1 MFPKAARVGANLPAG
16 RVYLRFF
23 RIALHAD
30 GLSRVFDRDGTG
42 IGIKADR
49 RKRVYP
55 DASAF
60 GRLKRIQRKRP
71 KSGLLF
77 PKHFT
82 HGGVFALNMVT
93 AIGSAAFG
101 DLAEIW

>member
-1 MFPKAARVGANLPAG
+1 MPVRAAPAAAGKLVYGLMFPKAARVGGNLPAG
-16 RVYLRFF
+16 RVYLHFF

-55 DASAF
+55 DASA
-60 GRLKRIQRKRP
+60 
-71 KSGLLF
+71 
-77 PKHFT
+77 
-82 HGGVFALNMVT
+82 
-93 AIGSAAFG
+93 
-101 DLAEIW
+101 